1 MQTIPSNSHRNA
13 VCQRGGVLSRVRGQ
27 ALILALVTMSVLV
40 LGVIVLFN
48 TGQVLDKKV
57 ELVNAADA
65 TAYSVAVQQARAYNM
80 IAYMNRA
87 SVANEVAMAQMVS
100 WYSWINYA
108 LSATD
113 HFKDAVQVVAFALDA
128 TVVLAEIGVA
138 LQQVVTVLNGVK
150 RVVRVARDSLQPVFA
165 LAATGISTLDGVYSN
180 ASKIIGAAGSAEV
193 VPLAQKLVKQ
203 NTGDKAQIGP
213 KGIFVLGQGSVEALS
228 YAKQYK
234 IPNKIPGK
242 PVQRSA
248 DADRYANVVMAARD
262 GFSLKRSG
270 GFDLNAKPL
279 VDFSIKK
286 RGGTD
291 LVDYRDWVGADTLNF
306 EAKLGWVPVT
316 GWSQKADVAVAWGGG
331 AAVDPLPIE
340 SFRRVSG
347 RARTWN
353 SPYEA
358 DRGRHSR
365 YDGGIDNGKAG
376 KKVRRDPAPGGARFA
391 WLRSSIPREVSSVGL
406 NDYNDTGNN
415 RATVPYRNGKSAAAN
430 GVSVLDV
437 GPVFTVLVEQPIN
450 TVRTSNQIEG
460 LGGEGE
466 FQAADRAVG
475 DAITAMASAQVYFS
489 RPRELFAS
497 VVDSRR
503 EIGNLFSPYWQAR
516 LVETPCVTRQQVA
529 LFSGAIAPCLP
540 GRG

>member
-1 MQTIPSNSHRNA
+1 MQTIPSTRYRNA
-13 VCQRGGVLSRVRGQ
+13 ASHCGGVFSRVRGQ
-27 ALILALVTMSVLV
+27 ALILALVTMSALV

-87 SVANEVAMAQMVS
+87 SVANDVAMAQMVS
-100 WYSWINYA
+100 WYSWTNYM

-138 LQQVVTVLNGVK
+138 LQQVVTVLNAVK
-150 RVVRVARDSLQPVFA
+150 RAVRLTRDAMQPVFA
-165 LAATGISTLDGVYSN
+165 AAATGISALDGVYSN
-180 ASKIIGAAGSAEV
+180 ASRIIGAVDSAQAL
-193 VPLAQKLVKQ
+193 PLAQKLVKQ
-203 NTGDKAQIGP
+203 NTGDKAKIGP
-213 KGIFVLGQGSVEALS
+213 KGIGVLAKGSIEALS
-228 YAKQYK
+228 YAKRYK
-234 IPNKIPGK
+234 IPKPG
-242 PVQRSA
+242 QHSA

-262 GFSLKRSG
+262 GFSLRRSG

-306 EAKLGWVPVT
+306 EAKLGWVPIA
-316 GWSQKADVAVAWGGG
+316 GWSQKADVAVAWGGS
-331 AAVDPLPIE
+331 AAVDAALRHE

-347 RARTWN
+347 RAPTWN
-353 SPYEA
+353 SPYET

-376 KKVRRDPAPGGARFA
+376 NKVRRDPAPGGERFA
-391 WLRSSIPREVSSVGL
+391 WLLSSIPREVSSVGL

-415 RATVPYRNGKSAAAN
+415 RATVPYLNGKSAAAN
-430 GVSVLDV
+430 GVNALDV
-437 GPVFTVLVEQPIN
+437 GSVFTVLVEQPIN
-450 TVRTSNQIEG
+450 TVRTSSQIKG
-460 LGGEGE
+460 LGGEGA
-466 FQAADRAVG
+466 FQAPDRAVG

-516 LVETPCVTRQQVA
+516 LVETPCATRQLVA
-529 LFSGAIAPCLP
+529 ASSGAIAPCIP

>member
-1 MQTIPSNSHRNA
+1 MQTIPITSYRNA
-13 VCQRGGVLSRVRGQ
+13 ASHCGGIFSRVRGQ
-27 ALILALVTMSVLV
+27 ALILALVTMSALV

-100 WYSWINYA
+100 WYSWTNYM

-150 RVVRVARDSLQPVFA
+150 RAVRVARDGLQPAFS
-165 LAATGISTLDGVYSN
+165 LAATGISFIDGVYSN
-180 ASKIIGAAGSAEV
+180 ASKIIGAVGSAEA

-203 NTGDKAQIGP
+203 NTGDKAQIGL
-213 KGIFVLGQGSVEALS
+213 KGIGVLAKGSAEAFS
-228 YAKQYK
+228 YAKRYK
-234 IPNKIPGK
+234 IPESGR
-242 PVQRSA
+242 RSA

-270 GFDLNAKPL
+270 GFELNAKP
-279 VDFSIKK
+279 VVEFSIKK

-306 EAKLGWVPVT
+306 EAKLGWVPIA
-316 GWSQKADVAVAWGGG
+316 GWSKKANVAVAWGGG
-331 AAVDPLPIE
+331 AAVDATLRRE

-353 SPYEA
+353 SPYETG
-358 DRGRHSR
+358 RGRHSR

-376 KKVRRDPAPGGARFA
+376 NKVRRDPAPGGERFA
-391 WLRSSIPREVSSVGL
+391 WLRSSIPREVSSVGSSVGL
-406 NDYNDTGNN
+406 NDYNDTANN
-415 RATVPYRNGKSAAAN
+415 RATVPYLNGKSAAAN
-430 GVSVLDV
+430 GVKALDV

-466 FQAADRAVG
+466 LQAADRAVG

-489 RPRELFAS
+489 RPRDLFTS

-516 LVETPCVTRQQVA
+516 LVETPCATRQQVA